1 MYIPNPAALFDKQ
14 EAPTEEKKKPKRKI
28 VIKDDMDMKDE
39 PTPEMK
45 KEIIKRRFQKYG
57 G

>member
-1 MYIPNPAALFDKQ
+1 MYIPNMLHLLEK
-14 EAPTEEKKKPKRKI
+14 EEEKEKKKPKRKLEF
-28 VIKDDMDMKDE
+28 KEDMDMKDD

-45 KEIIKRRFQKYG
+45 REIIKRRFQKYG

>member
-1 MYIPNPAALFDKQ
+1 MYIPNPASLFEKQ
-14 EAPTEEKKKPKRKI
+14 EKKKEDKPKRKLI
-28 VIKDDMDMKDE
+28 IKDDMDMKDE